1 MRTFANMRSRCKAR
15 AKINRRRIFDT
26 LRINFCAATPQMP
39 SDLQKINA
47 IGSLEKAERGNEIL
61 LTRSYDKAGRLVREK
76 KQGAP
81 EKTYRY
87 DALGRLTEVRSAG
100 AVQAQYRYG
109 TYGKTVTYT
118 DGAGS
123 EYLFE
128 KDGYGLLTTE
138 QDRLGKQRAYRYSK
152 EDELTEAKQRNG
164 EVRSVTRTKGKEITT
179 YRDGSRY
186 EILKDISG
194 VVIYEKGI
202 DGEGKLTSEVTYRY
216 DEAGQLVEQ
225 ADDAGDTRIIY
236 RYNKAGYRTEMQT
249 NDRYVVY
256 DLDGRGRVTEVSDR
270 KQYFKVKAF
279 YDENNREVR
288 RILGN
293 GNKQDYTYDEA
304 GRLLGIVETD
314 SNWAIIRAE
323 CYGYDGE
330 GRRIFTADEKGNLTR
345 YVYDEQYRI
354 KEVQYPVSEELR
366 AYHREEAK
374 ETRLFIDEGAAS
386 HRREIMNPVE
396 LAQISANF
404 SRLVGARTSNLG
416 SLVNSIQL
424 VWTEQYTYDANGNIA
439 TKTTPYGTI
448 HYSYDK
454 ENRLLTR
461 DAVHYTYDEEGNL
474 LREEQ
479 NDYYL
484 KRYEYAGFNRM
495 EVSDIINYRDN
506 THVIT
511 DYRYDSFGRRIHTAE
526 RTKSGM
532 RTIYDGLSFE
542 VVKEAETF
550 LGTRGITSSATG
562 EANLNNYNPQVP
574 QNGGPNNTAPSY
586 GNDHTKGTRY
596 YYIPNNAQ
604 GSQTRNNEGNTQS
617 SPPYGSDHTKG
628 TRYYYIPDNAQRVQT
643 TQGEGRNNAA
653 PTYGSDHTRGT
664 RYYHIPNNAQEAQA
678 QHSAIPADRTKG
690 VRTYL
695 YLNGERVAVNNLY
708 NTNHG
713 QYYYGSDILGSVK
726 FITGGGGQEL
736 KRIEYDVFGGIY
748 KGTSPYGLETGYTGK
763 PYDAVTG
770 LSDYGF
776 RDYSPKYARFI
787 TEDPIRDGENWFA
800 YVGNNPVNWIDPW
813 GLSASEKKDNQYQEG
828 VTVTHIPYGQWTPL
842 EGEGFLGTYSFDV
855 YTSIKKDADIYKM
868 DVWAIAVSGP
878 HIQHEDT
885 QYFGSV
891 SLNVDGKENESKFL
905 HYPQDSF
912 LIGSFSAMV
921 GETQFQL
928 PQHGDVN
935 ITIKKTG
942 YVYSN
947 PGGKQFS
954 YPSHNVTID
963 VKEQQ

>member
-1 MRTFANMRSRCKAR
+1 M
-15 AKINRRRIFDT
+15 
-26 LRINFCAATPQMP
+26 
-39 SDLQKINA
+39 
-47 IGSLEKAERGNEIL
+47 
-61 LTRSYDKAGRLVREK
+61 REK
-76 KQGAP
+76 KQGSP

-87 DALGRLTEVRSAG
+87 DALGRLIEVRSAG

-109 TYGKTVTYT
+109 SYGKTVTYT

-128 KDGYGLLTTE
+128 KDGYGLLTE
-138 QDRLGKQRAYRYSK
+138 ERDRLGKQRAYRYSK

-164 EVRSVTRTKGKEITT
+164 QVRSVTRSKGAEITT

-186 EILKDISG
+186 EITKDITG
-194 VVIYEKGI
+194 QVIFEKGI
-202 DGEGKLTSEVTYRY
+202 DGTGKLTSEVTYRY
-216 DEAGQLVEQ
+216 DEAGQLIEQ

-256 DLDGRGRVTEVSDR
+256 EVDGRGRVTEVTDR

-279 YDENNREVR
+279 YDENDREVK

-330 GRRIFTADEKGNLTR
+330 GRRTFTADEKGNLTR

-354 KEVQYPVSEELR
+354 KEVQYPASEELR
-366 AYHREEAK
+366 AYHRQEAK
-374 ETRLFIDEGAAS
+374 EARLFIDEGAAS

-396 LAQISANF
+396 LAKISANF

-416 SLVNSIQL
+416 SMVSSIQL
-424 VWTEQYTYDANGNIA
+424 VWSEQYTYDANGNIA

-461 DAVHYTYDEEGNL
+461 GAIHYTYDEEGNL

-479 NDYYL
+479 SDYYL

-495 EVSDIINYRDN
+495 EVSDIINYQDN

-542 VVKEAETF
+542 VVKEGET
-550 LGTRGITSSATG
+550 
-562 EANLNNYNPQVP
+562 
-574 QNGGPNNTAPSY
+574 
-586 GNDHTKGTRY
+586 
-596 YYIPNNAQ
+596 
-604 GSQTRNNEGNTQS
+604 
-617 SPPYGSDHTKG
+617 
-628 TRYYYIPDNAQRVQT
+628 IPDSRSIT
-643 TQGEGRNNAA
+643 TTGTSGATINEYKYDGNHR
-653 PTYGSDHTRGT
+653 RGT
-664 RYYHIPNNAQEAQA
+664 RYYFIRDKGQELRTDKNGEAL
-678 QHSAIPADRTKG
+678 PDRTKG

-695 YLNGERVAVNNLY
+695 YLNSERVAINNLY

-713 QYYYGSDILGSVK
+713 QYYYGSDILGSVR
-726 FITGGGGQEL
+726 FITGQAGQKL
-736 KRIEYDVFGGIY
+736 NRIEYDIFGGIY
-748 KGTSPYGLETGYTGK
+748 KGNSPYGLETGYTGK
-763 PYDAVTG
+763 PYDSVTG

-776 RDYSPKYARFI
+776 RDYSPAYARFI

-800 YVGNNPVNWIDPW
+800 YCHADPINHIDPD
-813 GLSASEKKDNQYQEG
+813 GYLTVSITFNGSAGAGASTTAGGGIIFGFSFEKGFSSGFIESHSIGAQQG
-828 VTVTHIPYGQWTPL
+828 SSAGGGITITVDPTAK
-842 EGEGFLGTYSFDV
+842 EV
-855 YTSIKKDADIYKM
+855 
-868 DVWAIAVSGP
+868 VSGTSTSLT
-878 HIQHEDT
+878 IG
-885 QYFGSV
+885 GSANMPIGVGLGGDV
-891 SLNVDGKENESKFL
+891 SADLETK
-905 HYPQDSF
+905 Q
-912 LIGSFSAMV
+912 GSFSV
-921 GETQFQL
+921 GISAGFGTPGEVHQSYTITNTITDSDLAHKIYMNMTPLGIITLAAQERQQREQEAVQKQL
-928 PQHGDVN
+928 
-935 ITIKKTG
+935 TKKK
-942 YVYSN
+942 S
-947 PGGKQFS
+947 S
-954 YPSHNVTID
+954 
-963 VKEQQ
+963 

>member
-1 MRTFANMRSRCKAR
+1 MRSRCKE
-15 AKINRRRIFDT
+15 
-26 LRINFCAATPQMP
+26 P
-39 SDLQKINA
+39 SRN
-47 IGSLEKAERGNEIL
+47 KAEAYRVYGEHL
-61 LTRSYDKAGRLVREK
+61 FRRSDA
-76 KQGAP
+76 A
-81 EKTYRY
+81 
-87 DALGRLTEVRSAG
+87 DALR
-100 AVQAQYRYG
+100 
-109 TYGKTVTYT
+109 
-118 DGAGS
+118 
-123 EYLFE
+123 F
-128 KDGYGLLTTE
+128 
-138 QDRLGKQRAYRYSK
+138 
-152 EDELTEAKQRNG
+152 AK
-164 EVRSVTRTKGKEITT
+164 
-179 YRDGSRY
+179 
-186 EILKDISG
+186 
-194 VVIYEKGI
+194 
-202 DGEGKLTSEVTYRY
+202 
-216 DEAGQLVEQ
+216 A
-225 ADDAGDTRIIY
+225 
-236 RYNKAGYRTEMQT
+236 

-256 DLDGRGRVTEVSDR
+256 EIDGRGRVTEVSDR

-279 YDENNREVR
+279 YDENDREVK

-354 KEVQYPVSEELR
+354 KEVQYPASDELR
-366 AYHREEAK
+366 NYHRQEAK

-396 LAQISANF
+396 LAQIRANF

-416 SLVNSIQL
+416 SMVNSIQL
-424 VWTEQYTYDANGNIA
+424 VWTEQYAYDANGNIA

-461 DAVHYTYDEEGNL
+461 GAVHYTYDEEGNL

-495 EVSDIINYRDN
+495 EVSDIINYQDN

-511 DYRYDSFGRRIHTAE
+511 DYRYDSFGRRIHTGE
-526 RTKSGM
+526 QTKTGM

-562 EANLNNYNPQVP
+562 EANLNNYTP
-574 QNGGPNNTAPSY
+574 
-586 GNDHTKGTRY
+586 H
-596 YYIPNNAQ
+596 
-604 GSQTRNNEGNTQS
+604 
-617 SPPYGSDHTKG
+617 
-628 TRYYYIPDNAQRVQT
+628 
-643 TQGEGRNNAA
+643 
-653 PTYGSDHTRGT
+653 GSDHTRGT
-664 RYYHIPNNAQEAQA
+664 RYYFIRDRGQELRTGKSGEAL
-678 QHSAIPADRTKG
+678 PDRTKG

-695 YLNGERVAVNNLY
+695 YLNSERVAINNLY

-748 KGTSPYGLETGYTGK
+748 KGNSPYGLETGYTGK

-776 RDYSPKYARFI
+776 RDYSPTHARFI

-800 YVGNNPVNWIDPW
+800 YVGNNPVNWVDPW
-813 GLSASEKKDNQYQEG
+813 GLSASEKKVFDRRRSKVSQVTVKKYIKDKTKQSVKQIISIFNKNKPQNKQITFNTLKTLFFNADKAKELLMEREDLHKELRYQLNSKAPKTVNAAKAADMIELPWYKSIFHNPLKNDKYVSKDGHLEG
-828 VTVTHIPYGQWTPL
+828 VYDKVTGKSDEDKSVMATFNFFDPNTQPVEHKKADVDPYLKWG
-842 EGEGFLGTYSFDV
+842 
-855 YTSIKKDADIYKM
+855 
-868 DVWAIAVSGP
+868 
-878 HIQHEDT
+878 
-885 QYFGSV
+885 
-891 SLNVDGKENESKFL
+891 N
-905 HYPQDSF
+905 
-912 LIGSFSAMV
+912 
-921 GETQFQL
+921 
-928 PQHGDVN
+928 
-935 ITIKKTG
+935 
-942 YVYSN
+942 
-947 PGGKQFS
+947 
-954 YPSHNVTID
+954 
-963 VKEQQ
+963 

>member
-495 EVSDIINYRDN
+495 EMSDIINYRDN

-526 RTKSGM
+526 RTKTGM

-562 EANLNNYNPQVP
+562 EANLTNYTP
-574 QNGGPNNTAPSY
+574 
-586 GNDHTKGTRY
+586 H
-596 YYIPNNAQ
+596 
-604 GSQTRNNEGNTQS
+604 
-617 SPPYGSDHTKG
+617 
-628 TRYYYIPDNAQRVQT
+628 
-643 TQGEGRNNAA
+643 
-653 PTYGSDHTRGT
+653 GSDHTRGT
-664 RYYHIPNNAQEAQA
+664 RYYFIRDRGQELRTGKSGEAL
-678 QHSAIPADRTKG
+678 PDRTKG
-690 VRTYL
+690 ARTYL

-726 FITGGGGQEL
+726 FVSGQGGQEL

-748 KGTSPYGLETGYTGK
+748 KGASPYGLETGYTGK

-776 RDYSPKYARFI
+776 RDYSPTHARFI

-813 GLSASEKKDNQYQEG
+813 GLSASDGKRNNSPTFGTKLKDLGRRAADALQSGAHWVWNNRQGLLKIGLGTSLMFAGETVKRSGQFFGITIAVGGSLGTAGLGSPAAVGTGITIGVSATTVGNAIQLTGAALMIEG
-828 VTVTHIPYGQWTPL
+828 SKNLKGNDDNRKYKSNPKHHKNSKSPKLQNAKDMFNHSIDDPRPNRCNTKWYKDKNGIIHRFQGQNNTFHWNGSTAGENPISPNDIPIEIKRL
-842 EGEGFLGTYSFDV
+842 SEGEL
-855 YTSIKKDADIYKM
+855 
-868 DVWAIAVSGP
+868 
-878 HIQHEDT
+878 
-885 QYFGSV
+885 
-891 SLNVDGKENESKFL
+891 
-905 HYPQDSF
+905 
-912 LIGSFSAMV
+912 
-921 GETQFQL
+921 
-928 PQHGDVN
+928 
-935 ITIKKTG
+935 
-942 YVYSN
+942 
-947 PGGKQFS
+947 
-954 YPSHNVTID
+954 
-963 VKEQQ
+963 

>member
-1 MRTFANMRSRCKAR
+1 MRSRCKAQ

-26 LRINFCAATPQMP
+26 LRINFCAATPQIP

-76 KQGAP
+76 KQGSP

-87 DALGRLTEVRSAG
+87 DALGRLIEVRSAG

-109 TYGKTVTYT
+109 SYGKTVTYT

-138 QDRLGKQRAYRYSK
+138 HDRLGKQRAYRYSK
-152 EDELTEAKQRNG
+152 EDELTEATQRNG
-164 EVRSVTRTKGKEITT
+164 QVRSVTRSKGAEITT

-186 EILKDISG
+186 EITKDISG
-194 VVIYEKGI
+194 AVIYEKGI
-202 DGEGKLTSEVTYRY
+202 DGEGKRISEVTYRY
-216 DEAGQLVEQ
+216 DEAGQLIEQ

-256 DLDGRGRVTEVSDR
+256 EVDGRGRVTEVSDR

-279 YDENNREVR
+279 YDENDREVK

-314 SNWAIIRAE
+314 SNSAIIRAE

-354 KEVQYPVSEELR
+354 KEVQYPASEELR
-366 AYHREEAK
+366 AYHRKEAK

-424 VWTEQYTYDANGNIA
+424 VWTEQYAYDANGNIA

-461 DAVHYTYDEEGNL
+461 GAVHYTYDEEGNL

-495 EVSDIINYRDN
+495 EVSDIINYQDN

-511 DYRYDSFGRRIHTAE
+511 DYRYDSFGRRIHTGE
-526 RTKSGM
+526 RTKTGM

-562 EANLNNYNPQVP
+562 EANLNNYTP
-574 QNGGPNNTAPSY
+574 
-586 GNDHTKGTRY
+586 H
-596 YYIPNNAQ
+596 
-604 GSQTRNNEGNTQS
+604 
-617 SPPYGSDHTKG
+617 
-628 TRYYYIPDNAQRVQT
+628 
-643 TQGEGRNNAA
+643 
-653 PTYGSDHTRGT
+653 GSDHTRGT
-664 RYYHIPNNAQEAQA
+664 RYYFIRDRGQELRTGKSGEAL
-678 QHSAIPADRTKG
+678 PDRTKG

-695 YLNGERVAVNNLY
+695 YLNSERVAINNLY

-748 KGTSPYGLETGYTGK
+748 KGASPYGLETGYTGK

-800 YVGNNPVNWIDPW
+800 YCHADPINHIDPDGYLTVSITFNGSAGAGASTTAGGGIIFGFSFEKGFSS
-813 GLSASEKKDNQYQEG
+813 GLIESHSIGAQQGSSAG
-828 VTVTHIPYGQWTPL
+828 GGITITVDPAAK
-842 EGEGFLGTYSFDV
+842 EV
-855 YTSIKKDADIYKM
+855 
-868 DVWAIAVSGP
+868 VSGTSTSLT
-878 HIQHEDT
+878 IG
-885 QYFGSV
+885 GSANMPIGVGLGGDV
-891 SLNVDGKENESKFL
+891 SADLETK
-905 HYPQDSF
+905 Q
-912 LIGSFSAMV
+912 GSFSV
-921 GETQFQL
+921 GISAGFGTPGEVHQSYTITNTITDSDLAHKIYMNMTPLGIITLAAQERQQREQEAVQKQL
-928 PQHGDVN
+928 
-935 ITIKKTG
+935 TKKK
-942 YVYSN
+942 S
-947 PGGKQFS
+947 S
-954 YPSHNVTID
+954 
-963 VKEQQ
+963 

>member
-1 MRTFANMRSRCKAR
+1 
-15 AKINRRRIFDT
+15 
-26 LRINFCAATPQMP
+26 MP

-47 IGSLEKAERGNEIL
+47 IGLLEKAERGNEIL

-76 KQGAP
+76 KQGVP

-100 AVQAQYRYG
+100 KMQAQYRYG
-109 TYGKTVTYT
+109 SYGKTVTYS

-128 KDGYGLLTTE
+128 KDSYGLLTTE
-138 QDRLGKQRAYRYSK
+138 RDRLGKQRAYRYSK
-152 EDELTEAKQRNG
+152 EDELSEAVQRNG
-164 EVRSVTRTKGKEITT
+164 GVRSVTRRKGAEITT

-186 EILKDISG
+186 EIVKDMTG
-194 VVIYEKGI
+194 QVIFEKGI
-202 DGEGKLTSEVTYRY
+202 DGTGKRISEVTYRY
-216 DEAGQLVEQ
+216 DEAGQLIEQ
-225 ADDAGDTRIIY
+225 SDDAGDTRIIY

-249 NDRYVVY
+249 NDRYVVSEV
-256 DLDGRGRVTEVSDR
+256 DGRGRVTEVTDR
-270 KQYFKVKAF
+270 KQYFKVKAS
-279 YDENNREVR
+279 YDENNREIK

-314 SNWAIIRAE
+314 SNRAIIRAE

-354 KEVQYPVSEELR
+354 KEVQYPASEELR

-374 ETRLFIDEGAAS
+374 EARLFIDEGAAS
-386 HRREIMNPVE
+386 HRREIMNPVA

-416 SLVNSIQL
+416 SMVNSIQL
-424 VWTEQYTYDANGNIA
+424 VWSEQYTYDANGNIA

-461 DAVHYTYDEEGNL
+461 GAVHYTFDEEGNL

-479 NDYYL
+479 SDYYL
-484 KRYEYAGFNRM
+484 KRYEYSGFNRM
-495 EVSDIINYRDN
+495 EVSDIIAYRDN

-511 DYRYDSFGRRIHTAE
+511 DYRYDSFGRRIYTEE

-542 VVKEAETF
+542 IVKEAETF

-562 EANLNNYNPQVP
+562 EANLNNYTPQVP
-574 QNGGPNNTAPSY
+574 QNGGPNNTAPLY
-586 GNDHTKGTRY
+586 GNDYTKGTRY

-617 SPPYGSDHTKG
+617 APSYGSDHTKG

-643 TQGEGRNNAA
+643 TQGEGRNNTA
-653 PTYGSDHTRGT
+653 PTYGSDHTSGT
-664 RYYHIPNNAQEAQA
+664 RYYHIPNNAQGAQPM
-678 QHSAIPADRTKG
+678 HSAIPADRTKG

-708 NTNHG
+708 DTNHG

-726 FITGGGGQEL
+726 FITGGGGQEV
-736 KRIEYDVFGGIY
+736 KRIEYDAFGGIY
-748 KGTSPYGLETGYTGK
+748 KGNSPYGLETGYTGVQK
-763 PYDAVTG
+763 
-770 LSDYGF
+770 
-776 RDYSPKYARFI
+776 R
-787 TEDPIRDGENWFA
+787 
-800 YVGNNPVNWIDPW
+800 
-813 GLSASEKKDNQYQEG
+813 
-828 VTVTHIPYGQWTPL
+828 
-842 EGEGFLGTYSFDV
+842 
-855 YTSIKKDADIYKM
+855 
-868 DVWAIAVSGP
+868 
-878 HIQHEDT
+878 
-885 QYFGSV
+885 
-891 SLNVDGKENESKFL
+891 
-905 HYPQDSF
+905 
-912 LIGSFSAMV
+912 
-921 GETQFQL
+921 
-928 PQHGDVN
+928 HGCR
-935 ITIKKTG
+935 
-942 YVYSN
+942 
-947 PGGKQFS
+947 
-954 YPSHNVTID
+954 
-963 VKEQQ
+963 

>member
-1 MRTFANMRSRCKAR
+1 
-15 AKINRRRIFDT
+15 
-26 LRINFCAATPQMP
+26 MP

-47 IGSLEKAERGNEIL
+47 IGLLEKAERGNEIL

-76 KQGAP
+76 KQGVP

-100 AVQAQYRYG
+100 EVQAQYRYG
-109 TYGKTVTYT
+109 SYGKTVTYS

-128 KDGYGLLTTE
+128 KDSYGLLTAE
-138 QDRLGKQRAYRYSK
+138 RDRLGKQRAYRYSK
-152 EDELTEAKQRNG
+152 EDELSEAVQRNG
-164 EVRSVTRTKGKEITT
+164 GVRSVTRRKGAEITT

-186 EILKDISG
+186 EIVKDMTG
-194 VVIYEKGI
+194 QVIFEKGI
-202 DGEGKLTSEVTYRY
+202 DSAGKRTSEVRYRY
-216 DEAGQLVEQ
+216 DEAGQLIEQ

-249 NDRYVVY
+249 NDRYVVSEV
-256 DLDGRGRVTEVSDR
+256 DGRGRVTEVTDR
-270 KQYFKVKAF
+270 KQYFKVKAS
-279 YDENNREVR
+279 YDENNREIK

-304 GRLLGIVETD
+304 GRLLGIVETG
-314 SNWAIIRAE
+314 SNRAIIRAE

-330 GRRIFTADEKGNLTR
+330 GRRIFTADERGNLTR

-354 KEVQYPVSEELR
+354 KEVLYPASEELR

-374 ETRLFIDEGAAS
+374 EARLFIDEGAAS

-396 LAQISANF
+396 LARISANF

-416 SLVNSIQL
+416 SMVGSIQL
-424 VWTEQYTYDANGNIA
+424 VWSEQYTYDANGNIA

-461 DAVHYTYDEEGNL
+461 GAVHYTYDEEGNL

-479 NDYYL
+479 SDYYL

-495 EVSDIINYRDN
+495 EMSDIITYRDN

-526 RTKSGM
+526 RTKTGM
-532 RTIYDGLSFE
+532 RTIYDGLTFE

-562 EANLNNYNPQVP
+562 EANLNNYTPQAQ
-574 QNGGPNNTAPSY
+574 QNGGRNTTAPS
-586 GNDHTKGTRY
+586 
-596 YYIPNNAQ
+596 
-604 GSQTRNNEGNTQS
+604 
-617 SPPYGSDHTKG
+617 YGSDHTKG
-628 TRYYYIPDNAQRVQT
+628 TRYYYIPDNAQGAQTLNNGGT
-643 TQGEGRNNAA
+643 TQSA
-653 PTYGSDHTRGT
+653 PSYGSDHTKGT
-664 RYYHIPNNAQEAQA
+664 RYYYIPDNAQGAQA
-678 QHSAIPADRTKG
+678 PHSAIPADRTKG

-695 YLNGERVAVNNLY
+695 YLNGERVAINNLY

-726 FITGGGGQEL
+726 FVTGQAGQEL

-748 KGTSPYGLETGYTGK
+748 KGNSPYGLETGYTGK
-763 PYDAVTG
+763 PYDSVTG

-776 RDYSPKYARFI
+776 RDYSPTHARFI

-800 YVGNNPVNWIDPW
+800 YCYADPINHIDPNGYW
-813 GLSASEKKDNQYQEG
+813 TVSITFNGATGAGTETTGGVGVVIGFSFEKGLSFGLVETHSIGAQQGATAGIGISVGINFSEKEVVSGTSTSLTVGGSGNASIAGMPLGIGLDASTDLETKQTAVSIGIGAGIGTAVEAHQLY
-828 VTVTHIPYGQWTPL
+828 TVTNTLAHKDLTQMLIDYMTP
-842 EGEGFLGTYSFDV
+842 SV
-855 YTSIKKDADIYKM
+855 IKQAEQE
-868 DVWAIAVSGP
+868 
-878 HIQHEDT
+878 QHKP
-885 QYFGSV
+885 SV
-891 SLNVDGKENESKFL
+891 
-905 HYPQDSF
+905 PQKHWPT
-912 LIGSFSAMV
+912 M
-921 GETQFQL
+921 
-928 PQHGDVN
+928 
-935 ITIKKTG
+935 
-942 YVYSN
+942 
-947 PGGKQFS
+947 
-954 YPSHNVTID
+954 
-963 VKEQQ
+963 EQQSPKKKSA